1 MLPSLDRQRRPRR
14 LMFAGA
20 NASAPDQIRGRLR
33 RREYSGRR
41 AVRACLMPRALAA
54 GRVHLDAHRE
64 RALFT
69 GLHRADADQAPRDFL
84 AAFVADRQHHRIFPR
99 AGVGRIPE
107 AAFDAQRRQRGGR
120 RQITGRA
127 AVTQLVV
134 ARRTNLRAFQDCL
147 AAVRAGA
154 RGACRTRLRRGH
166 LPLPLVWPLVLG
178 ASDEPPL
185 SSQPNSAWPRMREP
199 LATLKVVDFT
209 SPVRAPVCSSST
221 CAAVSML
228 PVSSPAIVTR
238 SARTL
243 PLTLAPC
250 SMVRSPRTLMSPL
263 KRPAMRT
270 WPAPSILPSITRS
283 GAICDSD
290 PDFAGVAAGSGLKVA
305 AFAAGAGCSTG
316 SGMSKRATSGGFGSG
331 DDGDLAGSFH
341 RAMTALRFG
350 QGRAE
355 RTAKSTGWE
364 WKNEQK
370 NVSARGIVRCFSG
383 VT

>member
-1 MLPSLDRQRRPRR
+1 MSPSIESWWRYPRR
-14 LMFAGA
+14 
-20 NASAPDQIRGRLR
+20 R
-33 RREYSGRR
+33 RRVPRRR
-41 AVRACLMPRALAA
+41 AKFLMPRALAA
-54 GRVHLDAHRE
+54 GRVHLDAHRK
-64 RALFT
+64 RALFA
-69 GLHRADADQAPRDFL
+69 GLHRADADQAARDFL
-84 AAFVADRQHHRIFPR
+84 TALVADRQHHRIFPR
-99 AGVGRIPE
+99 AGVGRI
-107 AAFDAQRRQRGGR
+107 AKTAFDAQRRQRGGR
-120 RQITGRA
+120 GQITGRA
-127 AVTQLVV
+127 AVAQLVV
-134 ARRTNLRAFQDCL
+134 ARGTNLRAFQDRL

-154 RGACRTRLRRGH
+154 RGACRARRRGTH
-166 LPLPLVWPLVLG
+166 LPLPLVWPLALC
-178 ASDEPPL
+178 ASGEPPL

-209 SPVRAPVCSSST
+209 SPVRAPVCSNST

-250 SMVRSPRTLMSPL
+250 SIVRSPRTLMSPL

-283 GAICDSD
+283 GAMCDSD
-290 PDFAGVAAGSGLKVA
+290 ADFAGAAAGSGLKVA

>member
-1 MLPSLDRQRRPRR
+1 
-14 LMFAGA
+14 
-20 NASAPDQIRGRLR
+20 
-33 RREYSGRR
+33 
-41 AVRACLMPRALAA
+41 
-54 GRVHLDAHRE
+54 
-64 RALFT
+64 
-69 GLHRADADQAPRDFL
+69 
-84 AAFVADRQHHRIFPR
+84 
-99 AGVGRIPE
+99 
-107 AAFDAQRRQRGGR
+107 AAFDAQRRQRGR
-120 RQITGRA
+120 RGQITGRP

-134 ARRTNLRAFQDCL
+134 ARGTNLRTLQDRL
-147 AAVRAGA
+147 AAVRASA
-154 RGACRTRLRRGH
+154 RGAPRTRVRSGH
-166 LPLPLVWPLVLG
+166 CFWPLPLTCPLLLCV
-178 ASDEPPL
+178 SDEPPL
-185 SSQPNSAWPRMREP
+185 PSSQPNSAWPRMREP

-283 GAICDSD
+283 GAMCDSD
-290 PDFAGVAAGSGLKVA
+290 ADFADAAAGSGLKAA

-316 SGMSKRATSGGFGSG
+316 SGISKRATSGGFGSG

-341 RAMTALRFG
+341 RAMTGLRFG
-350 QGRAE
+350 QGGPSVPPIKSDGNGKMNRKPCRHAE
-355 RTAKSTGWE
+355 LCGASPVIP
-364 WKNEQK
+364 EQ
-370 NVSARGIVRCFSG
+370 AFDGACAHQPYRRH
-383 VT
+383 